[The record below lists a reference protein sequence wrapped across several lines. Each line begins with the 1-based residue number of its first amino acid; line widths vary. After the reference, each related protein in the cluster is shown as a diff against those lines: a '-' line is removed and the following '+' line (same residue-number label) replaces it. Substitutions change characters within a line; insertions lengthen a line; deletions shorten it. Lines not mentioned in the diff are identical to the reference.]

1 MLPAYAELH
10 CITNFTFL
18 RGASHPEE
26 LAARAAKLGYTALA
40 VTDECSLAGVVR
52 AHVAT
57 KEHSLKLIVGA
68 EFRIA
73 DGPKLVLLATD
84 REAYG
89 NLSQLITAARRRSQ
103 KGSYRIGWDDFDTGV
118 PGCLVLLA
126 PDEQPKLED
135 AQRVA
140 RSFAGRAWIAAELL
154 SGPDDRARLDALLD
168 LGRAVKLP
176 LVAAGDVHMHV
187 RSRRPLQDTLTAIR
201 LRTTVAEARGALYPN
216 AERHLRMRMRLAQ
229 LYPPGLLA
237 ETVRIAERCTFSLDS
252 LRYEYPEELAPPG
265 HTPASYLR
273 EITEEGLR
281 ARFPA
286 GVPAGVREL
295 IEHELALVAE
305 LGYEPYFLTVYD
317 IVKFAR
323 GRGILCQGRGSA
335 ANSAVC
341 YALGITE
348 VDPARM
354 SMLFERFISRER
366 NEPPDIDV
374 DFEHQRREEVIQY
387 LYGKYGRD
395 RAALAATVITYR
407 TKSTIR
413 DVAKA
418 LGFDLPQVDRLARSF
433 AWWDGRD
440 SVLQRLA
447 EAGFEP
453 ASAQIQRLIA
463 LVAMLAGFPRH
474 LSQHTGGFVF
484 ARGLL
489 SRLAPI
495 ENAAMAERSVIQW
508 DKDDLDA
515 LGLLKVDVLALGMLS
530 AIRRALEMIAG
541 WRGRPFGMADVP
553 PEDPAVY
560 EMIQRAD
567 TVGVFQIESRAQMS
581 MLPRLKPASYYDLVI
596 EVAIVRPGPIQGGM
610 VHPYL
615 RRRQGVEPVTYPS
628 EAVKAVLSRTL
639 GVPIFQEQVMQLAI
653 VAAGFTPGESD
664 RLRRSMAAW
673 RRKGGLEHFE
683 QRLISGMLAR
693 GYQREFAERIYQQ
706 ILGFGEYGFPESHS
720 ASFALLV
727 YVSAWIKRHE
737 PAAFLAALLNSQPM
751 GFYAPSQL
759 VQDARRHGVQVL
771 PVDVTA
777 SAWDCDL
784 ETVEGHESLVTR
796 SDPKNAPSPRVSG
809 ERVGVRGK
817 ETVNLDR
824 EKRIPCATPSPYP
837 SPPTGGEGIFE
848 MGSSHQSLVTSK
860 PAVRLGLRMIS
871 GFAEGAAERIVA
883 ARNERAFDSVEDLAR
898 RGRLNRRDL
907 KLLASAGALRS
918 LSDHRRLAHWEVAG
932 IERATPVLG
941 GCPIDESLPQLAP
954 PGEAEELVA
963 DYASLGLTLGRHP
976 LALLRPRLARMR
988 LATAAELR
996 GYAHGRPARAAGIV
1010 VGRQRPDTASGVIFV
1025 TLEDE
1030 TGSVNVIVWRDL
1042 ADRQRRELLG
1052 SRLMGVH
1059 GTLEREGEVV
1069 HLIAKRLVDHSALLG
1084 ALQTESRDFH

>member
-1 MLPAYAELH
+1 M
-10 CITNFTFL
+10 
-18 RGASHPEE
+18 
-26 LAARAAKLGYTALA
+26 
-40 VTDECSLAGVVR
+40 
-52 AHVAT
+52 
-57 KEHSLKLIVGA
+57 
-68 EFRIA
+68 
-73 DGPKLVLLATD
+73 
-84 REAYG
+84 
-89 NLSQLITAARRRSQ
+89 
-103 KGSYRIGWDDFDTGV
+103 
-118 PGCLVLLA
+118 
-126 PDEQPKLED
+126 
-135 AQRVA
+135 
-140 RSFAGRAWIAAELL
+140 
-154 SGPDDRARLDALLD
+154 
-168 LGRAVKLP
+168 
-176 LVAAGDVHMHV
+176 
-187 RSRRPLQDTLTAIR
+187 
-201 LRTTVAEARGALYPN
+201 
-216 AERHLRMRMRLAQ
+216 
-229 LYPPGLLA
+229 
-237 ETVRIAERCTFSLDS
+237 
-252 LRYEYPEELAPPG
+252 
-265 HTPASYLR
+265 
-273 EITEEGLR
+273 
-281 ARFPA
+281 
-286 GVPAGVREL
+286 
-295 IEHELALVAE
+295 
-305 LGYEPYFLTVYD
+305 
-317 IVKFAR
+317 
-323 GRGILCQGRGSA
+323 
-335 ANSAVC
+335 
-341 YALGITE
+341 
-348 VDPARM
+348 
-354 SMLFERFISRER
+354 
-366 NEPPDIDV
+366 
-374 DFEHQRREEVIQY
+374 
-387 LYGKYGRD
+387 
-395 RAALAATVITYR
+395 
-407 TKSTIR
+407 
-413 DVAKA
+413 AKA

-440 SVLQRLA
+440 SVRERLA
-447 EAGFEP
+447 EAGFDP
-453 ASAQIQRLIA
+453 ASAQIQRLVA

-489 SRLAPI
+489 SRLVPI
-495 ENAAMAERSVIQW
+495 ENAAMPERSVIQW

-530 AIRRALEMIAG
+530 AIRRALEMIAA

-560 EMIQRAD
+560 AMIQHAD

-581 MLPRLKPASYYDLVI
+581 MLPRLKPASFYDLVI

-615 RRRQGVEPVTYPS
+615 RRRQGVEPVIYPS

-664 RLRRSMAAW
+664 KLRRSMAAW

-683 QRLISGMLAR
+683 QRLVSGMLAR

-727 YVSAWIKRHE
+727 YVSSWIKRHE

-759 VQDARRHGVQVL
+759 VQDARRHGVEVL
-771 PVDVTA
+771 PVDATV
-777 SAWDCDL
+777 SDWDCTL
-784 ETVEGHESLVTR
+784 EKPWVVGCGSWVESRIARREQHHRQGKRV
-796 SDPKNAPSPRVSG
+796 DPQSTIHDPR
-809 ERVGVRGK
+809 
-817 ETVNLDR
+817 L
-824 EKRIPCATPSPYP
+824 IA
-837 SPPTGGEGIFE
+837 
-848 MGSSHQSLVTSK
+848 

-871 GFAEGAAERIVA
+871 GFSEIVAERILA
-883 ARNERAFDSVEDLAR
+883 ARRERAFDSVEDLAR

-941 GCPIDESLPQLAP
+941 DCPIDEPLPQLAP

-988 LATAAELR
+988 LATAADLR

-1052 SRLMGVH
+1052 SRLMGVY

-1069 HLIAKRLVDHSALLG
+1069 HLIAKRLVDHSELLG

>member
-1 MLPAYAELH
+1 MLPTYAELH
-10 CITNFTFL
+10 CLTNFSFL

-52 AHVAT
+52 AHVAA
-57 KEHSLKLIVGA
+57 KEHGIKLIIGA
-68 EFRIA
+68 EFRLA
-73 DGPKLVLLATD
+73 GGPKLVLLATD

-103 KGSYRIGWDDFDTGV
+103 KGSYRIAWDDLDTGV
-118 PGCLVLLA
+118 PGCLVLLV
-126 PDEQPKLED
+126 PDEQPKPED
-135 AQRVA
+135 AQRLA
-140 RSFAGRAWIAAELL
+140 RAFPGRAWIAAELHC
-154 SGPDDRARLDALLD
+154 GPDDRARLEVLLD
-168 LGRAVKLP
+168 LGRAAGLP
-176 LVAAGDVHMHV
+176 IAAAGDVHMHV
-187 RSRRPLQDTLTAIR
+187 RSRRALQDTLTAIR
-201 LRTTVAEARGALYPN
+201 LRTTVAEARDALYPN

-229 LYPPGLLA
+229 LYPPALLA
-237 ETVRIAERCTFSLDS
+237 ETVRIAQRCTFSLDS

-286 GVPAGVREL
+286 GVPENVREL
-295 IEHELALVAE
+295 IEHELALISE
-305 LGYEPYFLTVYD
+305 LAYEPYFLTVYD

-323 GRGILCQGRGSA
+323 SRGILCQGRGSA

-354 SMLFERFISRER
+354 NMLFERFISRER

-374 DFEHQRREEVIQY
+374 DFEHQRREEIIQY

-440 SVLQRLA
+440 SVRERLA
-447 EAGFEP
+447 EAGFDP
-453 ASAQIQRLIA
+453 AGAQVQRLLT
-463 LVAMLAGFPRH
+463 LVATLTGFPRH

-489 SRLAPI
+489 SRLVPI
-495 ENAAMAERSVIQW
+495 ENAAMPDRSVIQW

-530 AIRRALEMIAG
+530 AIRRALGMIAG

-560 EMIQRAD
+560 EMIQHAD
-567 TVGVFQIESRAQMS
+567 TVGVFQIESRAQMG
-581 MLPRLKPASYYDLVI
+581 MLPRLKPANFYDLVI

-615 RRRQGVEPVTYPS
+615 RRRQGLEPVTYPS
-628 EAVKAVLSRTL
+628 AAVKAVLSRTL

-664 RLRRSMAAW
+664 ELRRSMAAW

-683 QRLISGMLAR
+683 QRLVSGMLAR
-693 GYQREFAERIYQQ
+693 GYQREFAQRIYQQ

-727 YVSAWIKRHE
+727 YVSSWIKRHE
-737 PAAFLAALLNSQPM
+737 PAAFLAGLLNSQPM

-759 VQDARRHGVQVL
+759 VQDARRHGVEVL
-771 PVDVTA
+771 PVDATV
-777 SAWDCDL
+777 SEWDCVL
-784 ETVEGHESLVTR
+784 EKARDEGGGVNRETPLLPEGEPGIR
-796 SDPKNAPSPRVSG
+796 GALLRAG
-809 ERVGVRGK
+809 ERPTRCSELGRAGSPQSSGGGG
-817 ETVNLDR
+817 R
-824 EKRIPCATPSPYP
+824 KRA
-837 SPPTGGEGIFE
+837 
-848 MGSSHQSLVTSK
+848 
-860 PAVRLGLRMIS
+860 AVRLGFRMIS
-871 GFAEGAAERIVA
+871 GFSETAAGRICE
-883 ARNERAFDSVEDLAR
+883 ARHERAFDSVADLAR
-898 RGRLNRRDL
+898 RARLDRRDL

-932 IERATPVLG
+932 VERATPVLAG
-941 GCPIDESLPQLAP
+941 APIEESMPRLAP
-954 PGEAEELVA
+954 PTEGEELVA

-976 LALLRPRLARMR
+976 LSLLRPRLARMR

-996 GYAHGRPARAAGIV
+996 GLPHGRPARAAGIV

-1069 HLIAKRLVDHSALLG
+1069 HLIANRLVDHSALLG
-1084 ALQTESRDFH
+1084 KLQTSSRDFH